1 MSVGTGWVWVGSDLD
16 RVLDLDPGHLL
27 GQHCNPRGSL
37 PQWVGAVAMRQ
48 IRPRPRPIGVSGPH
62 PACTKWRWISVGVE
76 VQHTEEQAIGEL
88 SLRAMAPGV
97 SPTKQSSL
105 TSVDLYIF

>member
-1 MSVGTGWVWVGSDLD
+1 M
-16 RVLDLDPGHLL
+16 
-27 GQHCNPRGSL
+27 
-37 PQWVGAVAMRQ
+37 
-48 IRPRPRPIGVSGPH
+48 
-62 PACTKWRWISVGVE
+62 GVE